1 MKITIQPQFPN
12 TLSILLLDTIFNEF
26 KARFSKEH
34 RIHGNGFFI
43 VPFKV
48 VTVVKKRDYLQ
59 LFATQYASDLPNILR
74 LESVLDLWERYWKK
88 EHEIGKDIPD
98 NIIDTI
104 ATLCDKG
111 RETWY
116 PNIYTILVLIEVV
129 PGSSFHVNDRFRN
142 LAY

>member
-1 MKITIQPQFPN
+1 MNRENYHTTSVSEYFKLSLTIPLF
-12 TLSILLLDTIFNEF
+12 DTIFNEL

-116 PNIYTILVLIEVV
+116 PNIYTILVLIGVV
-129 PGSSFHVNDRFRN
+129 PGSSCSCE
-142 LAY
+142 